1 MSGAAT
7 PIPPIPFVPPVRRLV
22 GAEAILAAHG
32 PALPQPDQQC
42 GPFAAWAALHAVLP
56 DPPSVIALARA
67 SGTRIWPHDTPAW
80 RPEGAPL
87 DRSGWDVLPRA
98 ATAEL
103 SGTDAAALA
112 AGLARAVSGVSVV
125 PARGPGATADL
136 LRRLIALDRPVGV
149 VVNLRTG
156 HVAPTGM
163 DWDVGH
169 FAVAWGIVGDRV
181 ALADSYA
188 ELGASGLPAGSRLVE
203 AGSLDVATAERGL
216 LLLAAPHDVPAA
228 EEAAVA
234 AGFSLGLWAT

>member
-7 PIPPIPFVPPVRRLV
+7 PIPFVPPVRRLV

-80 RPEGAPL
+80 RPAGAPL

-125 PARGPGATADL
+125 PARGPGATDDL

-203 AGSLDVATAERGL
+203 AGSLDVAIAERGL